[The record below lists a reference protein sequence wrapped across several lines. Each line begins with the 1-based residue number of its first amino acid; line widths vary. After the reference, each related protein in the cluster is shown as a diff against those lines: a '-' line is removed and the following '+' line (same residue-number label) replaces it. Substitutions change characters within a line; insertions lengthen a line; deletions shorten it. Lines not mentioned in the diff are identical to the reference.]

1 MDPTPGF
8 PAKEVLGVKDIASRD
23 WSGRVWASLPLSQT
37 VFFEGSDQTW
47 VVGDVRFTTPFV
59 RLPRTNCRNRPQ
71 NPQRQAYRMQELV
84 GPRNSPPNPFD
95 LLFPPE

>member
-47 VVGDVRFTTPFV
+47 VVGDVRFASLLCACPELTAEIAPKTLSV
-59 RLPRTNCRNRPQ
+59 RRTVCRSWL
-71 NPQRQAYRMQELV
+71 A
-84 GPRNSPPNPFD
+84 PRN
-95 LLFPPE
+95 